1 MVLQNGNLIRIGG
14 GEKRVA
20 KSFYAAESCGFYSQC
35 PRLSVRVNGFGIQ
48 HLLDNNVMGEFDRK
62 EKNSVLNM

>member
-35 PRLSVRVNGFGIQ
+35 PKLSVRVNGFGIQ
-48 HLLDNNVMGEFDRK
+48 HLLDLIIMSWENLTEQK
-62 EKNSVLNM
+62 KIPS